1 MFQNFKTDIIY
12 YNTLTDFELE
22 FNLCGCCSRMRL
34 LSDKCNDKKTLLL
47 SLSRAVSRSRVVIVT
62 TPIFN
67 DENIVNTIAN
77 AIGKKMETINNKDFN
92 IASNAEISIIK
103 DSVPLV
109 TADGIF
115 GGCIIESGPQSLII
129 LTDSKPIRKTLMKTL
144 IHPYIEEIYA
154 LEVTSKKPELTE
166 ETQNEEEQPLENIID
181 ENEIMPDS
189 TEDENQTDLIQNDS
203 ENEETTPDNPT
214 ESQTDIYS
222 ESKMYHSP
230 NYYTEGF
237 QDLYIETEPKKR
249 KKNISYDDDDSYY
262 YENNYFTEESSQMK
276 SPILSRWLLIISIIV
291 LLAIAVLCFSI
302 FYVPSTEGVS
312 PVAYVKDVFDT
323 MFG

>member
-34 LSDKCNDKKTLLL
+34 LNDKCSDKKTLLL

-62 TPIFN
+62 APIFN
-67 DENIVNTIAN
+67 GENIINTIAS
-77 AIGKKMETINNKDFN
+77 AIGKETETINNKDFN
-92 IASNAEISIIK
+92 IASDAEISIIK

-109 TADGIF
+109 TTDGIF

-129 LTDSKPIRKTLMKTL
+129 LTDSKPVRKTLMKTL

-154 LEVTSKKPELTE
+154 LEVTSKKSKE
-166 ETQNEEEQPLENIID
+166 EPLEQPLEEID
-181 ENEIMPDS
+181 HNEIITETDEIAEQETLLDS
-189 TEDENQTDLIQNDS
+189 DIDGTEREPKEPEFILESEINDFPHYYA
-203 ENEETTPDNPT
+203 EEL
-214 ESQTDIYS
+214 E
-222 ESKMYHSP
+222 
-230 NYYTEGF
+230 
-237 QDLYIETEPKKR
+237 DLYTETEPKKR
-249 KKNISYDDDDSYY
+249 KKDTAYEEDDNSYY
-262 YENNYFTEESSQMK
+262 YDGDYYTEETPKIK

-291 LLAIAVLCFSI
+291 LLAIAVLCFCI
-302 FYVPSTEGVS
+302 FYVPSNEGVS
-312 PVAYVKDVFDT
+312 PASYVKDIFNT

>member
-34 LSDKCNDKKTLLL
+34 LNDKCRDKKTLLL

-62 TPIFN
+62 APIFN
-67 DENIVNTIAN
+67 GENIISTIAS
-77 AIGKKMETINNKDFN
+77 AIGKETETINNKDFN
-92 IASNAEISIIK
+92 IASDAEISIIK

-109 TADGIF
+109 TTDGIF

-129 LTDSKPIRKTLMKTL
+129 LTDSKPVRKTIMKTL
-144 IHPYIEEIYA
+144 IHPYIEEIYT
-154 LEVTSKKPELTE
+154 LEASSKP
-166 ETQNEEEQPLENIID
+166 QEEQPLE
-181 ENEIMPDS
+181 
-189 TEDENQTDLIQNDS
+189 
-203 ENEETTPDNPT
+203 EETPDDGTEIITDTEEVTEQTPETEETALEDPT
-214 ESQTDIYS
+214 DAQTEIIL
-222 ESKMYHSP
+222 ESKPDDSP
-230 NYYTEGF
+230 TYYAEELE
-237 QDLYIETEPKKR
+237 DLYTETEPKKR

-262 YENNYFTEESSQMK
+262 YESDYFTQESPKMK

-302 FYVPSTEGVS
+302 FYIPSTQDVS
-312 PVAYVKDVFDT
+312 PAAYIKDVFDT

>member
-34 LSDKCNDKKTLLL
+34 LNDKCSDKKTLLL

-62 TPIFN
+62 APIFN
-67 DENIVNTIAN
+67 GENIINTIAS
-77 AIGKKMETINNKDFN
+77 AIGKETETINNKDFN
-92 IASNAEISIIK
+92 IASDAEISIIK

-109 TADGIF
+109 TTDGIF

-129 LTDSKPIRKTLMKTL
+129 LTDSKPIRKTIMKTL
-144 IHPYIEEIYA
+144 IHPYIEEIYT
-154 LEVTSKKPELTE
+154 LEASSKP
-166 ETQNEEEQPLENIID
+166 QEEQPLE
-181 ENEIMPDS
+181 
-189 TEDENQTDLIQNDS
+189 
-203 ENEETTPDNPT
+203 EETPDDGT
-214 ESQTDIYS
+214 EILIDTEEDTEQPPETEETASEDPADAQTEIILES
-222 ESKMYHSP
+222 EPDDSP
-230 NYYTEGF
+230 AYYAEELE
-237 QDLYIETEPKKR
+237 DLYTETEPKKR
-249 KKNISYDDDDSYY
+249 KKDTAYEEDDNSYY
-262 YENNYFTEESSQMK
+262 YDGDYYTEETPKIK

-302 FYVPSTEGVS
+302 FYIPSTQGVS
-312 PVAYVKDVFDT
+312 PAAYIKDVFDT

>member
-34 LSDKCNDKKTLLL
+34 LNDKCSDKKTLLL

-62 TPIFN
+62 APIFS
-67 DENIVNTIAN
+67 DENIVSTIAS
-77 AIGKKMETINNKDFN
+77 AIGKEMEIINNEDFN
-92 IASNAEISIIK
+92 IVSDAEISIIK
-103 DSVPLV
+103 GALPLV
-109 TADGIF
+109 TSDGIF

-129 LTDSKPIRKTLMKTL
+129 ITDNKPVRKSLMKNL

-154 LEVTSKKPELTE
+154 LEVTSRHSAPT
-166 ETQNEEEQPLENIID
+166 EEQPLEEIAD
-181 ENEIMPDS
+181 EGDQLITEPDLQ
-189 TEDENQTDLIQNDS
+189 EDEPETEAEVHPDPDEAQTEIILESVPDDS
-203 ENEETTPDNPT
+203 PAY
-214 ESQTDIYS
+214 YS
-222 ESKMYHSP
+222 E
-230 NYYTEGF
+230 EF
-237 QDLYIETEPKKR
+237 EDLYTETEPKKR
-249 KKNISYDDDDSYY
+249 KKDTSDQDDSYY
-262 YENNYFTEESSQMK
+262 YEGDYYTEETPKKK
-276 SPILSRWLLIISIIV
+276 SPVLNRWLLIISIIV

-312 PVAYVKDVFDT
+312 PAAYVKDVFDT